1 MSQKPIEIVELDQRL
16 ANDPGGI
23 ELKRLTERLSAGKM
37 RVIQEM
43 DRGVSTDEYARLSS
57 LAQAY
62 DAGVEALPKLWASI
76 NETQTQE

>member
-1 MSQKPIEIVELDQRL
+1 MSHKAIEIVELDRRL
-16 ANDPGGI
+16 ANDPQGI

-37 RVIQEM
+37 RVVQEL
-43 DRGVSTDEYARLSS
+43 DRGVGTDEYARLTS

-76 NETQTQE
+76 NETRP